1 MWLACGT
8 VFNEVLLWKVTDK
21 DFSEGK
27 VLVKKRLAGHDGVIF
42 SVRYNQERQL
52 LCSVSDDR
60 SIKVWTAVFTDDYSD
75 VTVSWFKPAAHESY
89 LLS

>member
-8 VFNEVLLWKVTDK
+8 VFNKVLLWKVTDK
-21 DFSEGK
+21 VNSPEGK

-42 SVRYNQERQL
+42 SVRYNEDRHL

-60 SIKVWTAVFTDDYSD
+60 SIKAWKAVFTDNYSD
-75 VTVSWFKPAAHESY
+75 VIVSNKNGFISII
-89 LLS
+89 